1 LFEGKEACKLDI
13 YIRVERSGDFEQVD
27 ALLDHAFRD
36 DKYSRGDEGHMIR
49 MLRESDNYLE
59 DLSIVAE
66 RHGRIIGYVM
76 LVPASVNGFPD
87 ALPSLVLAPVAVL
100 QEYQGRAVGSR
111 LVEFAIERAR
121 DLGYGSIFVFGH
133 PAYYPRF
140 GFKPA
145 SLWGIT
151 APFEVP
157 DESFMSLELV
167 DGALEGVHGLLD
179 VSPIFQQT

>member
-1 LFEGKEACKLDI
+1 LKEREACKLDI

-27 ALLDHAFRD
+27 VLLDHTFTD
-36 DKYSRGDEGHMIR
+36 DRYSRGDEGRLIR
-49 MLRESDNYLE
+49 MLRDGDSYLE

-76 LVPASVNGFPD
+76 LVPASVKGFPD

-111 LVEFAIERAR
+111 LVEFALDRAR
-121 DLGYGSIFVFGH
+121 DLGYGSVFVFGH

-145 SLWGIT
+145 SLWGVT
-151 APFEVP
+151 SPFDVSE
-157 DESFMSLELV
+157 ESFMTLELV
-167 DGALEGVHGLLD
+167 DGALEGVHGQLD
-179 VSPIFQQT
+179 VSPVFQQT